1 MKKLLLL
8 LLIVPVV
15 SFGQIMTF
23 DKTVHDFGRIME
35 GDVVMTTFKFTN
47 TGDTSLYIVDAR
59 GSYGT
64 TVLKY
69 PKNTPIG
76 PGETGKIL
84 VSFDSNNKPDLQ
96 QKTVTISANT
106 TSGRETLR
114 IKALVNPDPR
124 KQKQRRDVSSQNQR
138 QSRDAAADGH
148 LRYKVGNDTYTLP
161 KEEVTGFLNEFPNA
175 VPYYESKEKSGQVQ
189 TFESQ
194 SLTVSEILKFYKSR
208 CPLKIDS
215 VTELINVNYTNIF
228 FVYNYKLNW
237 NAIDLKSKITNAKSN
252 LDAWV
257 SGKINS
263 DNEYLIIRKTGRD
276 VVINYMDMNR
286 KPVLSIAYSVNRN
299 GKYERNKGLEKKFEE
314 IAKRRGGF

>member
-76 PGETGKIL
+76 PGETGEIL
-84 VSFDSNNKPDLQ
+84 VSFDSNNKPNLQ
-96 QKTVTISANT
+96 RKSVTINANT
-106 TSGRETLR
+106 ASGREAIM
-114 IKALVNPDPR
+114 IKANVNPDPR
-124 KQKQRRDVSSQNQR
+124 KQKLRRDVSSQNQR
-138 QSRDAAADGH
+138 QSRDAAADGY
-148 LRYKVGNDTYTLP
+148 LTYKVGNDTYTLP
-161 KEEVTGFLNEFPNA
+161 KERVAELLNKYPNA

-189 TFESQ
+189 TIDAAADGH
-194 SLTVSEILKFYKSR
+194 LTYKVGNDIYDLTLEISSER
-208 CPLKIDS
+208 TA
-215 VTELINVNYTNIF
+215 VAELP
-228 FVYNYKLNW
+228 
-237 NAIDLKSKITNAKSN
+237 
-252 LDAWV
+252 
-257 SGKINS
+257 
-263 DNEYLIIRKTGRD
+263 
-276 VVINYMDMNR
+276 
-286 KPVLSIAYSVNRN
+286 KPVIPLRD
-299 GKYERNKGLEKKFEE
+299 GK
-314 IAKRRGGF
+314 